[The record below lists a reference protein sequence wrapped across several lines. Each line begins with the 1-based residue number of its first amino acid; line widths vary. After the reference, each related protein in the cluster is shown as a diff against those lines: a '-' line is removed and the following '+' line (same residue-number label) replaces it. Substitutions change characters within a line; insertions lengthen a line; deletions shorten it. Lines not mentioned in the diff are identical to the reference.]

1 MDVQTME
8 ANKGEVDQAIRLL
21 NLTGLELR
29 ELPPAEA
36 RSVFDTAETLFVRSR
51 GRQWWWE
58 DFRRQAAW
66 REFPASDGYRFL
78 HKLLPS
84 IDEPVWFIIGTD
96 EKDSVVVYEGCVN
109 KVQEILG
116 ECYDFEVFDSG
127 IGILPN
133 DRARLFQPFEQ
144 VDKSAK
150 RRHLGTGLGLHL
162 SRKLAEMLGGR
173 IDCESEYGTG
183 SKFTLCITG
192 R

>member
-1 MDVQTME
+1 MDVQSME

-116 ECYDFEVFDSG
+116 ECYDFEYYLLAKDFSWLVCENHHNVVFA
-127 IGILPN
+127 IG
-133 DRARLFQPFEQ
+133 DGVERRLHE
-144 VDKSAK
+144 
-150 RRHLGTGLGLHL
+150 L
-162 SRKLAEMLGGR
+162 E
-173 IDCESEYGTG
+173 I
-183 SKFTLCITG
+183 
-192 R
+192 